1 MFTSRA
7 LDGMSDYIKNVMGAV
22 VFVADSIEEKAEDLV
37 IETVEAGIVRVR
49 FLIFPRR
56 RCQVSEIRI
65 YDIDGELW
73 MYKEENISIDS
84 ADGRFYYMLKLD
96 VEGRVINE

>member
-1 MFTSRA
+1 MFTNRA
-7 LDGMSDYIKNVMGAV
+7 LDGMSDYVKSVVGPV
-22 VFVADSIEEKAEDLV
+22 VFVANGTEHQVENLIL
-37 IETVEAGIVRVR
+37 ETVAAGVVRVR
-49 FLIFPRR
+49 FLIYPRK

-84 ADGRFYYMLKLD
+84 ADGKFYYMLKID
-96 VEGRVINE
+96 VEGKVFD